1 MSEFDEN
8 NCTRITSNFHG
19 AIKSVTIRDEE
30 IEKLEPYIES
40 EKSTGA
46 IVTTDRGV
54 WID

>member
-1 MSEFDEN
+1 MNDLAES
-8 NCTRITSNFHG
+8 NCTRVTSNFHG

-30 IEKLEPYIES
+30 IEKLEPYIEL

-46 IVTTDRGV
+46 IVTTERGV